1 MLLTFDK
8 VNQSVKQ
15 SMDQIQ
21 IKAKSLVSS
30 LEFKMSQVYKQG
42 NDSMKSAKASILQK
56 ELEAFVIKN

>member
-8 VNQSVKQ
+8 VNQSVKH
-15 SMDQIQ
+15 SMDLIQ

-42 NDSMKSAKASILQK
+42 ND
-56 ELEAFVIKN
+56 